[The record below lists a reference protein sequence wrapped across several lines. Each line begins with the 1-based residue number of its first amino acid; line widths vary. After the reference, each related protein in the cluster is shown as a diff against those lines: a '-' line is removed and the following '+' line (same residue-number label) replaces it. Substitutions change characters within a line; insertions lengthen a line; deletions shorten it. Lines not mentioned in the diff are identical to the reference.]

1 MDSREWEPGVIGV
14 DTKPNDL
21 LATLSY
27 IHHKGWDPMNRFDP
41 ATFLCLSHAVPTW
54 ISNVMYRNLF
64 FKMFSD
70 LRLEVIV
77 RFVVIGRIVDHHC
90 LNFSYHNHMEKNIP
104 PTQIDLH
111 VKKYI

>member
-1 MDSREWEPGVIGV
+1 MDSREREPGVIGV

-41 ATFLCLSHAVPTW
+41 ATFLCLSYAVPTW

-64 FKMFSD
+64 LKMFSD